1 MSQKAHFGRI
11 QYLYQWQN
19 KLLGSYLGM
28 VLGVPLAKALPLLF
42 KVVTKPMVDSLKR
55 NVRKR
60 GFLKDSVFIPLAHY
74 YNKQSVRTRL
84 WTQGIRRTKEQIEKS
99 SQMSEEAAI
108 ELGAEIVANTFTFII
123 GLLAILM
130 QQSISAATERKKVE
144 AEENIL
150 QRIEKNQLELHRKV
164 LELGL
169 DLQKQDTKIREL
181 NRKVLSLPQYG
192 TLPQQHEKTNISK
205 SVEAF

>member
-1 MSQKAHFGRI
+1 
-11 QYLYQWQN
+11 
-19 KLLGSYLGM
+19 M
-28 VLGVPLAKALPLLF
+28 VLGIPLAKFIPEAF
-42 KVVTKPMVDSLKR
+42 KAFSKPIVNVLKKNVTKSP
-55 NVRKR
+55 
-60 GFLKDSVFIPLAHY
+60 FWKDTVFIPMAKY